1 MRPSPTL
8 ISFKMASTF
17 SFPVMMINHETPDFD
32 NLLDMPPP
40 EKQPQSRDKRQIGT
54 IKNDIGRTGKL
65 APRIE
70 QCHRE
75 MKKVT
80 GMISDRL
87 KEANTKAADD
97 QRRIEE
103 LQSLL
108 AEARGAAELSNSR
121 AGAQEDEIRDL
132 RRQLEDLQRERA
144 QDSVTQFHLARVEQ
158 QADGLREEKE
168 KQARELEALRAALE
182 DSRKKEVSR
191 SRQIEDAQKLHRRA
205 THDRTQVLEILEARL
220 DEARREVLD
229 IRKQMEELLLETE
242 SRISEAENRG
252 RQLQLRDLRALSPK
266 AMWAFLGFQ
275 QPRMWWMGSN

>member
-1 MRPSPTL
+1 
-8 ISFKMASTF
+8 
-17 SFPVMMINHETPDFD
+17 MINHESPEFD
-32 NLLDMPPP
+32 NLLDLPPP
-40 EKQPQSRDKRQIGT
+40 EKEPQPRDKQQAVAAIRKDAGQT
-54 IKNDIGRTGKL
+54 SKL
-65 APRIE
+65 GPRIE

-87 KEANTKAADD
+87 KEANRKAADD

-108 AEARGAAELSNSR
+108 ADARGTAERSNRR
-121 AGAQEDEIRDL
+121 AGAQENEVRDL

-144 QDSVTQFHLARVEQ
+144 QESMTQFHLARTEQ

-168 KQARELEALRAALE
+168 KQAKELEALRAALE
-182 DSRKKEVSR
+182 DSRKKEISR
-191 SRQIEDAQKLHRRA
+191 TKQIEDAQRLHRRA
-205 THDRTQVLEILEARL
+205 TNDRTQVLEILETRL

-229 IRKQMEELLLETE
+229 VRKQMEELLLETE
-242 SRISEAENRG
+242 RRISEAENRG

-266 AMWAFLGFQ
+266 AMFAFLGFQ
-275 QPRMWWMGSN
+275 QPRLWWMGSN

>member
-1 MRPSPTL
+1 MRPSPTS
-8 ISFKMASTF
+8 ISSKMASTF
-17 SFPVMMINHETPDFD
+17 SFPVMMLNHETPDFD
-32 NLLDMPPP
+32 NLLDMPLP
-40 EKQPQSRDKRQIGT
+40 EKQPQARDKRQLAIR
-54 IKNDIGRTGKL
+54 NDIGRPSKL
-65 APRIE
+65 GPRIE

-87 KEANTKAADD
+87 KEANTKAVAD

-103 LQSLL
+103 LQSVL
-108 AEARGAAELSNSR
+108 AEARGAAELSSSR
-121 AGAQEDEIRDL
+121 MGVQEDELKDL

-144 QDSVTQFHLARVEQ
+144 QESVTQFHLAKVEQ
-158 QADGLREEKE
+158 QADGLKEENE

-191 SRQIEDAQKLHRRA
+191 SRQIEDAQRLHRRA
-205 THDRTQVLEILEARL
+205 THDRTQVLEVLEARL

-229 IRKQMEELLLETE
+229 TRKHMEELLLETE

-266 AMWAFLGFQ
+266 AMFAFLGFQ
-275 QPRMWWMGSN
+275 QRWWMGSN